1 MKRTRIATLT
11 IGTALAAI
19 GAASAGTYLPG
30 EGDID
35 VRVFQTTETHA
46 FRELDTSPF
55 TGHLYTNRAPIDV
68 DAAETRGTYKGLGVS
83 MTDASAWILSKL
95 SPEKRRAILEAV
107 FSPSGA
113 NLRGVRLNIGASDYS
128 TALYNYNETPGDVEM
143 RHFSVARDDHWLFPM
158 VKEAMAIR
166 PDLFLFAAP
175 WSPPSWMKTT
185 GNFVDGHFKDGMEQA
200 LANYLLAYVKACRE
214 RGLAISALTFQ
225 NESALSTH
233 GTYPSC
239 VFTPKQGAEV
249 TKLFVKGAR
258 AAGIATEAW
267 IWDWDYHGATN
278 AVAAQL
284 ADPELRAA
292 ASAVAWHSY
301 SSMKPEMY
309 ALKKRYPEIRYY
321 HTEMGPALH
330 DNKRRTEHWW
340 CGKMREAFENGCEA
354 FTSWNLCLTDTG
366 EPLVGPHLCAG
377 FLEVDLETGDF
388 KPSAQYTVF
397 RHVGPFVKPGATVLK
412 ADGDEDGTNVMLFR
426 NPDGAHVLVV
436 ACVGESP
443 NPDKKKRPRP
453 RLYVKY
459 NGEHK
464 YLPLPWGKWSV
475 TTMVFKKRP

>member
-19 GAASAGTYLPG
+19 SAASAGTYLPG

-68 DAAETRGTYKGLGVS
+68 DAAEARGTYKGLGVS

-113 NLRGVRLNIGASDYS
+113 NLRGVRLNIGSSDYS

-200 LANYLLAYVKACRE
+200 LANYLLAYVKACR
-214 RGLAISALTFQ
+214 
-225 NESALSTH
+225 
-233 GTYPSC
+233 
-239 VFTPKQGAEV
+239 
-249 TKLFVKGAR
+249 
-258 AAGIATEAW
+258 
-267 IWDWDYHGATN
+267 
-278 AVAAQL
+278 
-284 ADPELRAA
+284 
-292 ASAVAWHSY
+292 
-301 SSMKPEMY
+301 
-309 ALKKRYPEIRYY
+309 
-321 HTEMGPALH
+321 
-330 DNKRRTEHWW
+330 
-340 CGKMREAFENGCEA
+340 
-354 FTSWNLCLTDTG
+354 
-366 EPLVGPHLCAG
+366 
-377 FLEVDLETGDF
+377 
-388 KPSAQYTVF
+388 
-397 RHVGPFVKPGATVLK
+397 
-412 ADGDEDGTNVMLFR
+412 
-426 NPDGAHVLVV
+426 
-436 ACVGESP
+436 
-443 NPDKKKRPRP
+443 
-453 RLYVKY
+453 
-459 NGEHK
+459 
-464 YLPLPWGKWSV
+464 
-475 TTMVFKKRP
+475 